1 MKRKLTRT
9 HAHAGGAAFPRV
21 SELWMTLTA
30 ALTLTVA
37 LTLLG
42 GAGAIAGKETAQE
55 ELASWL
61 EEYVTE
67 QLTAAPAAGA
77 TVLVGKGDEL
87 LLAGYYGYSDLEN
100 GLHTHAGSV
109 YQIGSLTKQ
118 FTAVAL
124 LQLEQA
130 GKLRLSDD
138 IAQYLPEYPTHG
150 QTITIEDLLYHTSGI
165 PNYIGAG
172 KAESRVWPGRRVN
185 MTEWRVELLP
195 EEMLAF
201 FQDKPLEFNPGEGWN
216 YSNAGYYLAGLI
228 IEKVSGMAYGEYVE
242 EHLFKPAGMH
252 SSFYAGYEQLVEGRV
267 RGYKVGEQGQLLNAD
282 PMSMTV
288 PYAAGALSSTAQDLY
303 QWNRALH
310 EEGLLLEPQ
319 AYRKLV
325 TPGTLDSGQT
335 LPMNY
340 ALGIAAIERDGALSL
355 IHPGGI
361 NGFSSVLSYFPEQ
374 QLTVVVLVNT
384 YENKSPTLAD
394 AVEAAV
400 SARLL
405 GGGLEEFTTR

>member
-1 MKRKLTRT
+1 MKLRMTRLN
-9 HAHAGGAAFPRV
+9 AHARRPVIPRI
-21 SELWMTLTA
+21 SELWMTL
-30 ALTLTVA
+30 ALGLA
-37 LTLLG
+37 LLLG
-42 GAGAIAGKETAQE
+42 GAGASAGGEPAKE
-55 ELASWL
+55 ELVSWL
-61 EEYVTE
+61 DEYVSK
-67 QLTAAPAAGA
+67 LLDSAPAAGA
-77 TVLVGKGDEL
+77 TVLVGKGDDL
-87 LLAGYYGYSDLEN
+87 LLTGYYGHSDLEN

-138 IAQYLPEYPTHG
+138 ITQYLPEYPTHG
-150 QTITIEDLLYHTSGI
+150 QVITIEDLLYHTSGI
-165 PNYIGAG
+165 PNYISAG
-172 KAESRVWPGRRVN
+172 KAESLVWPGRRVN
-185 MTEWRVELLP
+185 MADWRVELLP
-195 EEMLAF
+195 REMLAF

-242 EHLFKPAGMH
+242 ENLFGPAGMNN
-252 SSFYAGYEQLVEGRV
+252 SFYAGYEQLVHGRV
-267 RGYKVGEQGQLLNAD
+267 RGYKVGAQGQLLNAD

-288 PYAAGALSSTAQDLY
+288 PYAAGALLSTAQDLY
-303 QWNRALH
+303 RWNRALH
-310 EEGLLLEPQ
+310 EKGLLLDSH

-325 TPGTLDSGQT
+325 TPGKLDSGET

-361 NGFSSVLSYFPEQ
+361 NGFSSVLSYFPAQ
-374 QLTVVVLVNT
+374 GLTVVVLVNT
-384 YENKSPTLAD
+384 YENRSPTLAD
-394 AVEAAV
+394 ELEAVI
-400 SARLL
+400 SARVL
-405 GGGLEEFTTR
+405 GGELEEFTTR